1 MHNERQQ
8 GLTYSAALH
17 AFVLLLVIF
26 GLPSLLDRDRE
37 IEPQAISVELL
48 PISTISNV
56 KPSERLAEKERPE
69 EAKAQEKPS
78 PPVKAAE
85 ESTPPPPAE
94 KPAELKKPKEPEKKP
109 EEKLKDKKEDKKKA
123 KEEDLAAVLKA
134 VKDTAQ
140 KEKKEKKEEKEDGG
154 GKSKSD
160 QYDPTLPMS
169 ISEKDAIRSQIAKCW
184 SVPAGAK
191 DAQDLVVVLRLE
203 LAKDG
208 TVIKVELA
216 SASKSRYA
224 SDTFFRAA
232 ADSAMRAVKQ
242 CSPLQNLPPEKYG
255 TWRDMELTFDPK
267 EMLF

>member
-1 MHNERQQ
+1 MYQERQK

-17 AFVLLLVIF
+17 AFVLILVIF
-26 GLPSLLDRDRE
+26 GLPSLLDNERE
-37 IEPQAISVELL
+37 IEPQAITVELL

-56 KPSERLAEKERPE
+56 KPSEKLAEKEKPE

-85 ESTPPPPAE
+85 DSTPPPPAE
-94 KPAELKKPKEPEKKP
+94 KPAEVKKPKEPDKKP
-109 EEKLKDKKEDKKKA
+109 EEKPKDKKEDKKKS

-140 KEKKEKKEEKEDGG
+140 KDKKEKQKEDGG

-160 QYDPTLPMS
+160 QYDPTIPMS

-191 DAQDLVVVLRLE
+191 DAHDLIVVLRLE
-203 LAKDG
+203 VAQDG
-208 TVIKVELA
+208 SVTKVELTKD
-216 SASKSRYA
+216 SKARYS

-232 ADSAMRAVKQ
+232 ADSAIRAVKQ
-242 CSPLQNLPPEKYG
+242 CSPLQNLPADKYG